1 MSVLSRQLDI
11 GVKAK
16 GVRWATNIN
25 LGVIS
30 MQIIFKTLR
39 LNEIT
44 KE

>member
-1 MSVLSRQLDI
+1 MDI

-16 GVRWATNIN
+16 GVRWARNTN

-44 KE
+44 RE